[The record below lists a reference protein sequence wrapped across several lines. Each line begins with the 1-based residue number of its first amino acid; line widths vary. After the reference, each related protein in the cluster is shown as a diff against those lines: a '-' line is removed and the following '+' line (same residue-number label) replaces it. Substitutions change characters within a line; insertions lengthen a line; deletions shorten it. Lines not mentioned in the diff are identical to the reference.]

1 MTRPSISLLPA
12 GNDGALPR
20 TAGRA
25 SSALAA
31 LGAGVLLA
39 LLLLA
44 CGDSSTPDSGGSTPP
59 SPRTPATDPS
69 TPEPSGPATPLPSPT
84 ATPDPTPLPTEPPP
98 TGPPA
103 ASIKPAFPGLPA
115 LKLPVDLVD
124 VPGHDLFL
132 IAVQDG
138 VVYAVPRDGPYDSPR
153 VVHDQR
159 ERTLRFG
166 YEEGFFSLALDP
178 EFDRNGYVYAYYS
191 HQPGPDER
199 STRLVRFETKGQGDS
214 FAIDGDSE
222 LIILEVPQPEWP
234 HNGGALAFGPDG
246 TLYLGLGD
254 GGGDGDPR
262 GHGQNAR
269 TLLGTII
276 RIDVRGATAGAP
288 YRIPPD
294 NPFVDGEGG
303 LPEIWVYGMRN
314 PWRISFDPETEL
326 LWAGDVGHYAREEID
341 VIVPG
346 SNYGWSV
353 MEGALCFSPPEGC
366 DRTGLTLPVWDYGRS
381 DGCAIIGGHVYRGDA
396 IPSLRGWYVF
406 SDYCTGRIW
415 AIHAATAAAREFVE
429 PVLLWEGGPGFV
441 LSIAR
446 DSGGE
451 LYLLSGDQDS
461 PDRIYRIVP
470 P

>member
-1 MTRPSISLLPA
+1 MVV
-12 GNDGALPR
+12 
-20 TAGRA
+20 
-25 SSALAA
+25 LAA
-31 LGAGVLLA
+31 A
-39 LLLLA
+39 LFLA
-44 CGDSSTPDSGGSTPP
+44 CGGSTPGQP
-59 SPRTPATDPS
+59 AAPATDPT
-69 TPEPSGPATPLPSPT
+69 TPLPSSPTTRPATPQPSSPATPPSPT
-84 ATPDPTPLPTEPPP
+84 ATPEATQPTATPPPPTEPPP
-98 TGPPA
+98 AGPPA
-103 ASIKPAFPGLPA
+103 ASIEPAFPGLPA
-115 LKLPVDLVD
+115 LKLPVDLVE

-138 VVYAVPRDGPYDSPR
+138 VVYAVPRSGPYDSPR
-153 VVHDQR
+153 IVHEQR
-159 ERTLRFG
+159 ERTLRYA
-166 YEEGFFSLALDP
+166 YEEGFFSLVLDP

-191 HQPGPDER
+191 HQPAPDGR
-199 STRLVRFETKGQGDS
+199 STRLVRFETTGQGES
-214 FAIDGDSE
+214 FALDGSSE

-246 TLYLGLGD
+246 MLYLGLGD

-262 GHGQNAR
+262 GHGQNSK
-269 TLLGTII
+269 TLLGAVI

-294 NPFVDGEGG
+294 NPFVDGEDG
-303 LPEIWVYGMRN
+303 LPEVWSYGMRN
-314 PWRISFDPETEL
+314 PWRVSFDPETGL

-341 VIVPG
+341 VIQPG
-346 SNYGWSV
+346 ANYGWSV
-353 MEGALCFSPPEGC
+353 MEGSLCFSPPEGC
-366 DRTGLTLPVWDYGRS
+366 DRTGLTLPVWEYGRS
-381 DGCAIIGGHVYRGDA
+381 DGCAIIGGHVYRGDD

-415 AIHAATAAAREFVE
+415 AIEAATAAARQFVE

-446 DSGGE
+446 DSRGE
-451 LYLLSGDQDS
+451 LYLLSGDEDS